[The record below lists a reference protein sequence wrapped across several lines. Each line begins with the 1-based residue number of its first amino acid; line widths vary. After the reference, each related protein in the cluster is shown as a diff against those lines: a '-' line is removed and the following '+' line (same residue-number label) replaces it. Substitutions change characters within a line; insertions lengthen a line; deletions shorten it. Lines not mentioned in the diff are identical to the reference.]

1 MCAGRNAGTQ
11 WYRRSRRRRGNRQAD
26 ALVRRGLGHRAP
38 LRGPGHEAS
47 RPRGSGQRKPLR
59 LPRSLTSSPKRKAG
73 TRAGL
78 SKPAIVVAAAKLIE
92 SVGAN
97 GFSLRK
103 LAKALGVGPTT
114 IHFHFEGGV
123 AEPSFELSGFP
134 AGPALAT
141 ARLANG
147 RATRAVH
154 HPIQRESRKQN
165 ICLWTG
171 SSYRACPQPTRSRN
185 RATPPPPP
193 VIVQFSWSPDQ
204 LRPRPWPTSL
214 RGVVTLP
221 CREREVY
228 AGQRLLGDRAKDGP
242 AIRQGKRRARPS
254 V

>member
-103 LAKALGVGPTT
+103 LAKSLGVGPTT

-123 AEPSFELSGFP
+123 GSVFSAVAQEALAGVTRPFKPKDEPAAYLGELPNPRSNFP
-134 AGPALAT
+134 VSQPAQPSQPPDWRMAGQHAPFTTRFSANPANKTYVYGRALAT
-141 ARLANG
+141 GPVLNPHDRVIGRHLPIAKFSLSPVAQPAR
-147 RATRAVH
+147 
-154 HPIQRESRKQN
+154 Q
-165 ICLWTG
+165 
-171 SSYRACPQPTRSRN
+171 
-185 RATPPPPP
+185 
-193 VIVQFSWSPDQ
+193 
-204 LRPRPWPTSL
+204 
-214 RGVVTLP
+214 VVTMDQHSASPLP
-221 CREREVY
+221 C
-228 AGQRLLGDRAKDGP
+228 G
-242 AIRQGKRRARPS
+242 
-254 V
+254 